1 MGFAEPSTGKQTI
14 VVDFSKVIT
23 SKCVVMLVASEI
35 RRSIACLIVLRTK
48 QCCNWFLFKLL
59 ICPGIGLVR
68 ISDAY
73 GYCTVV
79 F

>member
-23 SKCVVMLVASEI
+23 SKCVVVLVVSEI
-35 RRSIACLIVLRTK
+35 RKSIACLIVLRTK
-48 QCCNWFLFKLL
+48 QCSNWFLFKL
-59 ICPGIGLVR
+59 
-68 ISDAY
+68 
-73 GYCTVV
+73 